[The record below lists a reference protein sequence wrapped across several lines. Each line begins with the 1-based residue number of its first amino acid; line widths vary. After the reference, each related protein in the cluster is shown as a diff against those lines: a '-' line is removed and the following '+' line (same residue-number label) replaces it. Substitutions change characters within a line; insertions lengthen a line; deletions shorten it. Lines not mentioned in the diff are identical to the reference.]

1 MELSVLYVGRLMIRS
16 MVVFGKETTMLV
28 LYGIAGDFRV
38 RGGVGRVRA
47 VVASTG

>member
-1 MELSVLYVGRLMIRS
+1 MELSVPYVGRLMTRS

-47 VVASTG
+47 VVALTG